1 MTTARVLVLAPVV
14 TALMVLAGPV
24 GAQLASPVAGDA
36 PANGTAGRGPAATQ
50 TAIPPPRESTTFQPA
65 VIDNTPPDPAD
76 NAAPAKPGEGA
87 VERHGAPPS
96 EFESFVSEAAGTPV
110 RRFGADLL
118 MPGARDFSMSPTTA
132 VPDDYRLNP
141 GDQVQ
146 LGLSGSV
153 EASNLRL
160 TIDSE
165 GRIFVP
171 RVGGITIAGVRYG
184 DLHDVIARRITRQYR
199 GFDLQVTLSRLRGIT
214 VYVTG
219 FANKPGSYSVSSL
232 STLVNAVLAAGGPAS
247 GGSLRSIQLRRG
259 GRLVSD
265 FDLYDLLL
273 KGDKSGD
280 AVLQN
285 GDVIYIAPA
294 GAQVAVVG
302 AVNRQAIFEVGTG
315 ETLQDAVLYAGGVST
330 VADNSRLLVLDSLGQ
345 RDAGWKQLSAAEART
360 RPAQRGDIIRIL
372 SNVGIARPL
381 EQQSILVTV
390 SGEVAHPGRYYFR
403 AGTPLGAVVAQA
415 GGLTPGAFPYAS
427 VITRDSVR
435 RQQRLSY
442 DRAIKDMELQLSTQ
456 PLVSADRARAAQAG
470 NPALIRS
477 VVDQL
482 RKREPDGRLVFD
494 LPVTATALP
503 ENLVLE
509 NNDTIYV
516 PPRPVT
522 VGVFGAVPSPAS
534 FAFREHMTIGA
545 FIRAAGGV
553 QKLGDKSEVFVVRAN
568 GTVLANGKRVL
579 REQALPGDLIFV
591 PVDSN
596 RGEFWARLRD
606 ITGSLFGGVTGAATI
621 AALLK

>member
-1 MTTARVLVLAPVV
+1 MLGPAATAFVFAAWP
-14 TALMVLAGPV
+14 A

-36 PANGTAGRGPAATQ
+36 QASGTGERSPAATQ
-50 TAIPPPRESTTFQPA
+50 TAIPSPREGTTFQPA
-65 VIDNTPPDPAD
+65 VIENTPPDPAD
-76 NAAPAKPGEGA
+76 TPPAISTESD
-87 VERHGAPPS
+87 VDRHVAPPS

-110 RRFGADLL
+110 RRFGAELL
-118 MPGARDFSMSPTTA
+118 LPGARGFPVPPTTA

-141 GDQVQ
+141 GDQLQ

-153 EASNLRL
+153 QAANLRL
-160 TIDSE
+160 TVDSE

-171 RVGGITIAGVRYG
+171 RVGGISVAGVRYG
-184 DLHDVIARRITRQYR
+184 DLHDVIARQITRQYR
-199 GFDLQVTLSRLRGIT
+199 GFDLQVTIARLRGIT

-219 FANKPGSYSVSSL
+219 FANRPGSYSVSSL

-259 GRLVSD
+259 GKLVSD

-330 VADNSRLLVLDSLGQ
+330 VADNSRLMVLDSLGQ
-345 RDAGWKQLSAAEART
+345 RDTGWKELNAADART

-403 AGTPLGAVVAQA
+403 AGTRLGDVVAQA
-415 GGLTPGAFPYAS
+415 GGLTQGAFPFAS
-427 VITRDSVR
+427 IITRDSVR
-435 RQQRLSY
+435 RQQRVSY

-470 NPALIRS
+470 NPALIKS
-477 VVDQL
+477 VVSQL
-482 RKREPDGRLVFD
+482 RTREPDGRLVFD

-503 ENLVLE
+503 EDLVLE

-534 FAFREHMTIGA
+534 FAYRDGMTIGA
-545 FIRAAGGV
+545 FVRAAGGV
-553 QKLGDKSEVFVVRAN
+553 QKLGDKGEVFVVRAN

-579 REQALPGDLIFV
+579 REPALPGDLIFV